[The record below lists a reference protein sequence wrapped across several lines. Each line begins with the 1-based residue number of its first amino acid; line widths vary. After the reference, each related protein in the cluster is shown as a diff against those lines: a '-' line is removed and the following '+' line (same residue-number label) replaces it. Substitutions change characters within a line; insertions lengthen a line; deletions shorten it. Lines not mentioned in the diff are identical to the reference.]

1 MSNEGIQKQLFYVS
15 TAYNICVL
23 YLFII
28 LWDTIQD
35 KIKHL
40 ILSQYL
46 DNVSISIIRKTFTRI
61 ILAPMIIFEVNPL

>member
-15 TAYNICVL
+15 IAYNICVL

-46 DNVSISIIRKTFTRI
+46 DNVSISIS
-61 ILAPMIIFEVNPL
+61 ILSNYTKNIYKNYSGSYDYF

>member
-15 TAYNICVL
+15 IAYNICVL

-46 DNVSISIIRKTFTRI
+46 DNVSISISNTKNIYKNYSGSYDYF
-61 ILAPMIIFEVNPL
+61 